1 MKLVTLDVGF
11 PSFKQPLEQQFNPLA
26 WSAPNS
32 TPYYNTAI
40 QGILTSNQALS
51 LDPLTNNIYGYALGH
66 TSIIP
71 KPSSSMNQNTMQ
83 KIKNE
88 QAQSRID
95 AYRAKQTM
103 QQQKLNNTMNLV
115 DQGADMISSLL
126 PNPTEYN
133 GTYGSLAQGINTA
146 YDQASNMVMSI
157 NPLAGGIMKAGSLV
171 NKGVKLIGGG
181 TDGQTTTDAILGSN
195 LLGLTPV
202 GLINGFFG
210 KRSNTFYRDDNA
222 MAEVG
227 GSYQGSNSDF
237 TTAANK
243 SNKKYGLFSGGAR
256 RKANRLIAD
265 AQNQMNT
272 ISGIAST
279 AERVKAL
286 DGMANYQRY
295 QLNQNGG
302 PRATYVAAKGTKL
315 RIKRVC
321 NKIHKKLKGGK
332 IEPKPFE
339 PIITLSETI
348 KLQKGGNVKPT
359 NRTIEQ
365 LIAYAKKI
373 NPRFIQRMSE
383 PLRYIILP
391 DGSKATHKMS
401 WATAEFDGK
410 EKPFIYSQIQEN
422 DKGELEDF
430 GNQAIKRAL
439 DKKNYLLVNSPEEA
453 ELFTNSND
461 LQHGYKQGWK
471 EFFTPFYKEGDIA
484 IKVTIV
490 KNLEEPKEESTQKNV
505 IPEGALHARKHNIE
519 NTDSLTQKGIPV
531 VDDKGEQQAEIE
543 QNEIILNLK
552 LTNKLEE
559 LQKQYEQAS
568 KTEQDKLAI
577 EAGKLLVQEIL
588 YNTIDNT
595 GLIDKCEKG
604 GKLNES
610 K

>member
-11 PSFKQPLEQQFNPLA
+11 PFFKQPLEQQFNPLA
-26 WSAPNS
+26 WNAPNS
-32 TPYYNTAI
+32 TPYYNAATY
-40 QGILTSNQALS
+40 GILTSNQVLS
-51 LDPLTNNIYGYALGH
+51 LDPLTNNVYGYALGH

-71 KPSSSMNQNTMQ
+71 KPSSSMNQNTIQ

-95 AYRAKQTM
+95 AYRAKQAM

-115 DQGADMISSLL
+115 GQGADMISSLL

-146 YDQASNMVMSI
+146 YDQASNMVMNI

-195 LLGLTPV
+195 FLGLTPI

-210 KRSNTFYRDDNA
+210 KRSNKFYRDDDA

-237 TTAANK
+237 ITAANK

-256 RKANRLIAD
+256 RKANRLIAN

-272 ISGIAST
+272 ISDIAST

-315 RIKRVC
+315 RIKRIC

-359 NRTIEQ
+359 YEQWLKTIPTNRIDKLYDLKT
-365 LIAYAKKI
+365 AYEVLPFNDLESWRTATDSELANGQKHLSSI
-373 NPRFIQRMSE
+373 NP
-383 PLRYIILP
+383 
-391 DGSKATHKMS
+391 KADANGNLYFLKL
-401 WATAEFDGK
+401 GK
-410 EKPFIYSQIQEN
+410 
-422 DKGELEDF
+422 LEDNPELQGEF
-430 GNQAIKRAL
+430 NWYNSDDAKQFRKQYAPTQFDSTTNKYFYP
-439 DKKNYLLVNSPEEA
+439 KKFENGGSV
-453 ELFTNSND
+453 
-461 LQHGYKQGWK
+461 
-471 EFFTPFYKEGDIA
+471 A

>member
-11 PSFKQPLEQQFNPLA
+11 PFFKQPLEQQFNPLA
-26 WSAPNS
+26 WNAPNS
-32 TPYYNTAI
+32 TPYYNAATY
-40 QGILTSNQALS
+40 GILTSNQVLS
-51 LDPLTNNIYGYALGH
+51 LDPLTNNVYGYALGH

-71 KPSSSMNQNTMQ
+71 KPSSSMNQNTIQ

-95 AYRAKQTM
+95 AYRAKQAM

-115 DQGADMISSLL
+115 GQGADMISSLL

-146 YDQASNMVMSI
+146 YDQASNMVMNI

-195 LLGLTPV
+195 FLGLTPI

-210 KRSNTFYRDDNA
+210 KRSNKFYRDDDA

-237 TTAANK
+237 ITAANK

-256 RKANRLIAD
+256 RKANRLIAN

-272 ISGIAST
+272 ISDIAST

-359 NRTIEQ
+359 YEQWLKTIPTNRIDKLYDLKT
-365 LIAYAKKI
+365 AYEVLPFNDLESWRTATDSELANGQKHLSSI
-373 NPRFIQRMSE
+373 NP
-383 PLRYIILP
+383 
-391 DGSKATHKMS
+391 KADANGNLYFLKL
-401 WATAEFDGK
+401 GK
-410 EKPFIYSQIQEN
+410 
-422 DKGELEDF
+422 LEDNPELQGEF
-430 GNQAIKRAL
+430 NWYNSDDAKQFRKQYAPTQFDSTTNKYFYP
-439 DKKNYLLVNSPEEA
+439 KKFENGGSV
-453 ELFTNSND
+453 
-461 LQHGYKQGWK
+461 
-471 EFFTPFYKEGDIA
+471 A

>member
-11 PSFKQPLEQQFNPLA
+11 PFFKQPLEQQFNPLA

-32 TPYYNTAI
+32 IPYYNVAT

-115 DQGADMISSLL
+115 GQGADMISSLL

-195 LLGLTPV
+195 LLGLTPI

-237 TTAANK
+237 ITAANK

-272 ISGIAST
+272 ISNIAST

-348 KLQKGGNVKPT
+348 KLQKGGNIKPTYEQWLKTVPT
-359 NRTIEQ
+359 NRIDKLYDLKT
-365 LIAYAKKI
+365 AYEVLPFNDLESWRTATDSELANGQKHLDSV
-373 NPRFIQRMSE
+373 NP
-383 PLRYIILP
+383 
-391 DGSKATHKMS
+391 KADANGNLYFLKL
-401 WATAEFDGK
+401 GK
-410 EKPFIYSQIQEN
+410 
-422 DKGELEDF
+422 LED
-430 GNQAIKRAL
+430 N
-439 DKKNYLLVNSPEEA
+439 PELQGE
-453 ELFTNSND
+453 FNWYNSND
-461 LQHGYKQGWK
+461 AKQFR
-471 EFFTPFYKEGDIA
+471 EQYAPAQFDSTTNRYFYPKKFENGGSVA

>member
-1 MKLVTLDVGF
+1 MKLVMLDVGF
-11 PSFKQPLEQQFNPLA
+11 PSFKQPLEQQFNPLT

-32 TPYYNTAI
+32 TPYYNVAT
-40 QGILTSNQALS
+40 QGILTSNQALN

-66 TSIIP
+66 TSIVL
-71 KPSSSMNQNTMQ
+71 KPSFSMNQNTMQ

-95 AYRAKQTM
+95 AYRAKQAM
-103 QQQKLNNTMNLV
+103 QQQKLSNTMNLV
-115 DQGADMISSLL
+115 GQGADMISSLL

-146 YDQASNMVMSI
+146 YNQASNMIMSI
-157 NPLAGGIMKAGSLV
+157 NPLAGGIMKTGSLV

-195 LLGLTPV
+195 FLGLTPI

-210 KRSNTFYRDDNA
+210 KRSNTFYRDDDA

-237 TTAANK
+237 ITAANK

-256 RKANRLIAD
+256 RKANRLIAN

-272 ISGIAST
+272 ISDIAST

-302 PRATYVAAKGTKL
+302 PRTTYIAAKGTKL

-359 NRTIEQ
+359 YEQWLKTVPTNRIDKLYDLKT
-365 LIAYAKKI
+365 AYEVLPFNDLESWRTATDSELVNGQKHLSSV
-373 NPRFIQRMSE
+373 NP
-383 PLRYIILP
+383 
-391 DGSKATHKMS
+391 KADANGNLYFLKL
-401 WATAEFDGK
+401 GK
-410 EKPFIYSQIQEN
+410 
-422 DKGELEDF
+422 LEDNSELQGEF
-430 GNQAIKRAL
+430 NWYNSDDAKQFREQYAPAQFDSTTNRYFYP
-439 DKKNYLLVNSPEEA
+439 KKFENGGSV
-453 ELFTNSND
+453 
-461 LQHGYKQGWK
+461 
-471 EFFTPFYKEGDIA
+471 A
-484 IKVTIV
+484 IKVTII

>member
-11 PSFKQPLEQQFNPLA
+11 PSFKQPLEQQFNSLT

-32 TPYYNTAI
+32 TPYYNVAT
-40 QGILTSNQALS
+40 QGILTSNQALN

-95 AYRAKQTM
+95 AYRAKQAM
-103 QQQKLNNTMNLV
+103 QQYKLNNTMNLV
-115 DQGADMISSLL
+115 GQGADMISSLL

-133 GTYGSLAQGINTA
+133 GTYGSLAQGINTT
-146 YDQASNMVMSI
+146 YDQASNMIMSI

-171 NKGVKLIGGG
+171 NKGIKLIGGG

-195 LLGLTPV
+195 FLGLTPV

-210 KRSNTFYRDDNA
+210 KRSNTFYRDDDA

-237 TTAANK
+237 ITAANK

-256 RKANRLIAD
+256 RKANRLIAN

-272 ISGIAST
+272 ISDIAST

-359 NRTIEQ
+359 YEQWLKTVPTNRIDKLYDLKT
-365 LIAYAKKI
+365 AYEVLPFNDLELWRTATDSELANGQKHLGSV
-373 NPRFIQRMSE
+373 NP
-383 PLRYIILP
+383 
-391 DGSKATHKMS
+391 KADANGNLYFLKL
-401 WATAEFDGK
+401 GK
-410 EKPFIYSQIQEN
+410 
-422 DKGELEDF
+422 LEDNSELQGEF
-430 GNQAIKRAL
+430 NWYNSDDAKQFREQYAPAQFDSTTNRYFYP
-439 DKKNYLLVNSPEEA
+439 KKFENGGSV
-453 ELFTNSND
+453 
-461 LQHGYKQGWK
+461 
-471 EFFTPFYKEGDIA
+471 A

>member
-1 MKLVTLDVGF
+1 MKLAMLDLGF
-11 PSFKQPLEQQFNPLA
+11 SPFSQQLEQQFNSLA

-32 TPYYNTAI
+32 TPYYNMAT
-40 QGILTSNQALS
+40 QGMITSNQALN
-51 LDPLTNNIYGYALGH
+51 LDPLTANIYGYDFTH
-66 TSIIP
+66 TNNTP
-71 KPSSSMNQNTMQ
+71 KLNFSMNQNTMQ

-95 AYRAKQTM
+95 AYRAKQTT
-103 QQQKLNNTMNLV
+103 QQQKLNNTMSLV
-115 DQGADMISSLL
+115 GQGTDIISSLL

-133 GTYGSLAQGINTA
+133 GTYGSLTQGLDTA
-146 YDQASNMVMSI
+146 YDQASNMVMNI
-157 NPLAGGIMKAGSLV
+157 NPLVGGIMKAGNVV

-181 TDGQTTTDAILGSN
+181 TDGQTATDAILGSN
-195 LLGLTPV
+195 FLGLTPV

-210 KRSNTFYRDDNA
+210 KRSNTFYRDDDA
-222 MAEVG
+222 IAEVG

-272 ISGIAST
+272 ISDIAST

-295 QLNQNGG
+295 QLRQNGG
-302 PRATYVAAKGTKL
+302 PQATYVAARGTKI
-315 RIKRVC
+315 RIKKVC
-321 NKIHKKLKGGK
+321 NKIHKKLKGGI
-332 IEPKPFE
+332 IEPKPFI
-339 PIITLSETI
+339 PVINLSETI
-348 KLQKGGNVKPT
+348 KLQKGGNVKPAYEQWI
-359 NRTIEQ
+359 RTVPEDRIDKNYD
-365 LIAYAKKI
+365 LKTAYKVLPFKALESWRTATDQELKNGQKHLKSV
-373 NPRFIQRMSE
+373 NPN
-383 PLRYIILP
+383 P
-391 DGSKATHKMS
+391 DNNGNLYFLKLGKLEDNPELQG
-401 WATAEFDGK
+401 EFDW
-410 EKPFIYSQIQEN
+410 Y
-422 DKGELEDF
+422 
-430 GNQAIKRAL
+430 
-439 DKKNYLLVNSPEEA
+439 
-453 ELFTNSND
+453 NSND
-461 LQHGYKQGWK
+461 ATDFRKVYAPAQFDNTNNRY
-471 EFFTPFYKEGDIA
+471 FYPKKYENGGA
-484 IKVTIV
+484 VSIKITVI
-490 KNLEEPKEESTQKNV
+490 KNLEEPKKEDNSEKNV

-519 NTDSLTQKGIPV
+519 NTESLTQKGIPV

-543 QNEIILNLK
+543 KNEIILNLK

-559 LQKQYEQAS
+559 LQKQYEQAN

-595 GLIDKCEKG
+595 GLIDKCQKG